1 MFRRLKEYK
10 DTVKLII
17 FTLDFVTQNYPIIR
31 TVEGLPH
38 DCLFLLPC
46 ATSLGGVV
54 IITCNSIIYVDQSS
68 KRVPL
73 PVNGW
78 PPRISDL
85 PMPPV
90 TPENQSR
97 YLELE
102 GCRAVF
108 VDEKTIF
115 IIYRDGTVY
124 PVEMVIDGKT
134 VSRLTLAPALAQT
147 TIPTVVKKIAD
158 RHIFIGSTVG
168 PSVLLKAGHVTEEIE
183 ENEMDTTPAAVVQ
196 MTNDI
201 DMDDDD
207 EGRLSCLLANLVNFI
222 PFIQISTA
230 LPRFSNHL
238 GMVL

>member
-1 MFRRLKEYK
+1 M
-10 DTVKLII
+10 
-17 FTLDFVTQNYPIIR
+17 
-31 TVEGLPH
+31 
-38 DCLFLLPC
+38 
-46 ATSLGGVV
+46 